1 RHTRFSRDWSSDVCS
16 SDLRIAEATKHVPQ
30 WHTRK
35 QWEPVARSL
44 VFLARVEETETE
56 EEETRAWI
64 LAFLE
69 EQGIGK
75 AMDPDDPDDK
85 LAILQHGK
93 NAHGFTDKD
102 GRVWVKVRSLA
113 RAVSFSYQ
121 RITVRQLEARL
132 LRLNF
137 RRMELQG
144 RDQAG

>member
-16 SDLRIAEATKHVPQ
+16 SDLRIADATKHVPQ

-35 QWEPVARSL
+35 PWEPVARSL

-75 AMDPDDPDDK
+75 AMDPDDQDDSSEER
-85 LAILQHGK
+85 
-93 NAHGFTDKD
+93 
-102 GRVWVKVRSLA
+102 RVGP
-113 RAVSFSYQ
+113 
-121 RITVRQLEARL
+121 EAR
-132 LRLNF
+132 
-137 RRMELQG
+137 RR
-144 RDQAG
+144 RRPP